1 MEVNPDDLLDE
12 VDDEFLDFE
21 KLEPTLKSIMEKKSL
36 KWIFVGGK
44 GGVGKTTCSCCIS
57 IQLAKVRKS
66 VLIIS
71 TDPAHNLSDALG
83 QKLTKTPTLVNGFDN
98 LFAME
103 IDPTQEAE
111 EKEIFHSSGDNEFFR
126 ELAYSIPGIDEA
138 MSFAEVM
145 KLVQSMRFD
154 TIVFDTAPTGHTLR
168 LLSFPTVLDKGL
180 GKIMKLKSQFSGL
193 FSQLQ
198 NMMSGTQTNPEEMQD
213 KMEHTKKIIT
223 EVNEQF
229 RNPELTTFIC
239 VCIPEFLSLYETER
253 LVQEL
258 TKYKIDVDNI
268 IINQVLFPDKGSG
281 CGFCQAR
288 VNMQQKYINQI
299 NDLYEDFHVC
309 KLPMLKNEIRGKDQL
324 ENFSR
329 WMLNSYED
337 YWRNK

>member
-1 MEVNPDDLLDE
+1 MENSDDILDE
-12 VDDEFLDFE
+12 VDDEYLDFE
-21 KLEPTLKSIMEKKSL
+21 KLEPTLKGIIEKRSL

-83 QKLTKTPTLVNGFDN
+83 QKLTKSPTLVNGFDN

-111 EKEIFHSSGDNEFFR
+111 EKEIFHSSTDNEFFR

-145 KLVQSMRFD
+145 KLVQSMRFE

-268 IINQVLFPDKGSG
+268 IINQVLFPDKGNG
-281 CGFCQAR
+281 CGFCNSR

-309 KLPMLKNEIRGKDQL
+309 KLPMLKQEIRGKDQL
-324 ENFSR
+324 ETFSR

>member
-1 MEVNPDDLLDE
+1 MENSDDILDE
-12 VDDEFLDFE
+12 VDDEYLDFE
-21 KLEPTLKSIMEKKSL
+21 KLEPTLKGIIEKRSL

-83 QKLTKTPTLVNGFDN
+83 QKLTKSPTLVNGFDN

-111 EKEIFHSSGDNEFFR
+111 EKEIFHSSTDNEFFR

-145 KLVQSMRFD
+145 KLVQSMRFE

-213 KMEHTKKIIT
+213 KMEHTKK
-223 EVNEQF
+223 NNYRSQ
-229 RNPELTTFIC
+229 
-239 VCIPEFLSLYETER
+239 
-253 LVQEL
+253 
-258 TKYKIDVDNI
+258 
-268 IINQVLFPDKGSG
+268 
-281 CGFCQAR
+281 
-288 VNMQQKYINQI
+288 
-299 NDLYEDFHVC
+299 
-309 KLPMLKNEIRGKDQL
+309 
-324 ENFSR
+324 
-329 WMLNSYED
+329 
-337 YWRNK
+337 